1 MIRITA
7 AFVLGAVLVVDPP
20 AYADPVTITGG
31 RLAFDDGDPPSF
43 RVEIASSPF
52 LLGGVWLD
60 PNPGSNSVLSLA
72 PDSAIGCLFIAACVG
87 GDVVSLGATISGTGA
102 GTVGPQADPENPS
115 IRPIVA
121 TFHFTTPGALVVDQP
136 GDLFLMLERPFQFRG
151 DFRAFADSS
160 LTQVLFET
168 TLIGRG
174 KAGATLSRGEGSGPF
189 TWEESTY
196 TFAPVPEP
204 ATWTLLGTGLAAGW
218 AAGRRARRTGS

>member
-136 GDLFLMLERPFQFRG
+136 GDLFLTHTGPLR
-151 DFRAFADSS
+151 DHADRAWQGGRDA
-160 LTQVLFET
+160 VE
-168 TLIGRG
+168 GRG
-174 KAGATLSRGEGSGPF
+174 ERTVYLGREYLYLRARTRAGDMDAARNGPRRGVGRRPPRPPHRVISQMQLAGAGIPF
-189 TWEESTY
+189 
-196 TFAPVPEP
+196 
-204 ATWTLLGTGLAAGW
+204 
-218 AAGRRARRTGS
+218 